1 MFRFL
6 GLCFGTLVRLLRSR
20 QRLLENMV
28 LRQQLVVLKRRHRR
42 PWLDRFDRLFWL
54 LVRRCWS
61 GWKEALR
68 WYWTVIS
75 KPRKPI
81 ARRRTSQEVRDLNFQ
96 MVAENPT
103 WGARREILTESLP
116 VGGVTVVQLVF
127 RVQTFAKGNCAM
139 LRRCVDE
146 ILAKNTGATIVF
158 ESYRVSFG
166 AF

>member
-6 GLCFGTLVRLLRSR
+6 GLCFGTRVRLLRSR

-42 PWLDRFDRLFWL
+42 PRLDRFDRLFWL

-61 GWKEALR
+61 GWKEALLVVTPETAVRWHRAGFR

-96 MVAENPT
+96 MVAENPNLGCT
-103 WGARREILTESLP
+103 TGNPDRESSGRWSNCGSACVSCSNIRERELRYVTP
-116 VGGVTVVQLVF
+116 VRG
-127 RVQTFAKGNCAM
+127 
-139 LRRCVDE
+139 
-146 ILAKNTGATIVF
+146 
-158 ESYRVSFG
+158 
-166 AF
+166 